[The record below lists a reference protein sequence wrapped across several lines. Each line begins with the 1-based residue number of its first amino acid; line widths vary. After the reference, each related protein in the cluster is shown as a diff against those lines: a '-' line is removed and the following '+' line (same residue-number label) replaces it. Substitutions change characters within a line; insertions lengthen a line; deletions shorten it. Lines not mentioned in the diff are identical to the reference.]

1 MVAYK
6 YQQTSVVLSST
17 FVVSINQLVSIYNR
31 NHFTEDNS
39 ETEIDLSIPQVFPK
53 EFTRGKLCW
62 TTKISFDA
70 LDLRSDG
77 GLASVKTKQSH
88 ARNA

>member
-31 NHFTEDNS
+31 NHFTVDNS
-39 ETEIDLSIPQVFPK
+39 EIEIDLSMPQVFQKK
-53 EFTRGKLCW
+53 EISHSLIRELNETRKL
-62 TTKISFDA
+62 KFDVNSSQTSTN
-70 LDLRSDG
+70 R
-77 GLASVKTKQSH
+77 
-88 ARNA
+88 